1 MVLVLVFVPE
11 VVVVAVAVIEWLSG
25 FVVAWLSGVVTDT
38 GWKRTACAVPRISE
52 KGEL

>member
-1 MVLVLVFVPE
+1 MVLVLVFVL
-11 VVVVAVAVIEWLSG
+11 VVVVVAVIEWLSG
-25 FVVAWLSGVVTDT
+25 FVVAWMSGVVTDT